1 MAWINQ
7 PTLPVLLLV
16 VLLAFLGD
24 RFVVESKHLRG
35 LEMEEEAVDT
45 DTTARPA
52 DTEFQWVTVPPSSK
66 PTTAAPSNSVVP
78 TISPTSTIEPSVSS
92 FPTTSIIPT
101 QEPTTSS
108 PTDMPTDWVSK
119 GVSLCCISL
128 Y

>member
-1 MAWINQ
+1 MACENL
-7 PTLPVLLLV
+7 PTLSVLLLV

-35 LEMEEEAVDT
+35 LEVEEEAVDT
-45 DTTARPA
+45 

-78 TISPTSTIEPSVSS
+78 TTSPTSTIEPSVSF
-92 FPTTSIIPT
+92 FPTISIIPT

-108 PTDMPTDWVSK
+108 PTDMPTDWVSIIK
-119 GVSLCCISL
+119 ELSLLYLSL